1 MCAAAGFGDRLGGI
15 WEISLSAGSCGRTA
29 WLPAAAATAGFGARP
44 ADVPVFALLASQL
57 LNAPGTLAP
66 APIAA
71 AATASLIRLTLARRP
86 ARRCLATCA
95 ALT

>member
-1 MCAAAGFGDRLGGI
+1 MA
-15 WEISLSAGSCGRTA
+15 
-29 WLPAAAATAGFGARP
+29 
-44 ADVPVFALLASQL
+44 ADVTVFALLASQL

-71 AATASLIRLTLARRP
+71 AATASLTPLTLARRAAP
-86 ARRCLATCA
+86 RCLATCA